1 MSGTRANESGQ
12 RVTLPPEILKK
23 VKLLEISTRK
33 LVNNLFAGE
42 YHTAFKGQGMTF
54 AEFREY
60 EAGDDVRAISWPLT
74 ARHGKPYIKKFEEER
89 ELTLMLVVDVSGS
102 GNFGSQEYFKG
113 EVIAHL
119 AAVLGFAAAKS
130 SDPIGLILFSDQIEH
145 FVPPKKGRGHVYRIL
160 RDLYYHRPRSNRTNI
175 RQALEYTQGVLKKKS
190 TVFVFSDFIDK
201 GFDESL
207 RMIGRKHD
215 TVAVVVEDKAE
226 VEIPDIG
233 LADLQDPETGEII
246 TVDTSSTTFRRDF
259 MAEAQRLRQ
268 ERDQLLRKAQVEK
281 IEVVTNEDIVDPL
294 IAYFKKRNR
303 R

>member
-1 MSGTRANESGQ
+1 VSQSGGG

-60 EAGDDVRAISWPLT
+60 EAGDDVRSISWPLT
-74 ARHGKPYIKKFEEER
+74 AKHGKPYIKKFEEER
-89 ELTLMLVVDVSGS
+89 ELTLMLLVDVSGS
-102 GNFGSQEYFKG
+102 GNFGSSEYFKG

-160 RDLYYHRPRSNRTNI
+160 RDLYYHRPRSAKTNI
-175 RQALEYTQGVLKKKS
+175 RQALEYAQGVLKKKS

-201 GFDESL
+201 GFDEAL
-207 RMIGRKHD
+207 RMLSRKHD
-215 TVAVVVEDKAE
+215 TIAVVVEDKAE
-226 VEIPDIG
+226 LEIPNIG
-233 LADLQDPETGEII
+233 LVDLQDPETGEIV
-246 TVDTSSTTFRRDF
+246 TVDTSSHAFRRDF
-259 MAEAQRLRQ
+259 AAEAKRTHEARNT
-268 ERDQLLRKAQVEK
+268 LLKKAQVEK
-281 IEVVTNEDIVDPL
+281 IEVVTNQDIVDPL